1 MLHQDVVYL
10 QLQNM
15 KQKPLH
21 GRLVVTLVGIIF
33 RYIHRLIVEKLAFP
47 DIIIIFTHITEVAV
61 TSIIFSHR

>member
-21 GRLVVTLVGIIF
+21 GRLVVMLVGIIF
-33 RYIHRLIVEKLAFP
+33 RYIQRLIVEKLAFL
-47 DIIIIFTHITEVAV
+47 DIIIIFTHIAEVAA

>member
-21 GRLVVTLVGIIF
+21 GRLVVMLVGIIF
-33 RYIHRLIVEKLAFP
+33 RYIQRLIVEKLAFL
-47 DIIIIFTHITEVAV
+47 DIIIIFTHITEEAV

>member
-21 GRLVVTLVGIIF
+21 GRLVVMLVGIIF
-33 RYIHRLIVEKLAFP
+33 RYIQRLIVEKLAFP
-47 DIIIIFTHITEVAV
+47 HITEVAA

>member
-21 GRLVVTLVGIIF
+21 GRLVVMLVGIIF
-33 RYIHRLIVEKLAFP
+33 RYIQRLIVEKLAFP
-47 DIIIIFTHITEVAV
+47 DIIIIFTYNISGGHVYY
-61 TSIIFSHR
+61 IFP